1 MLSELIKRFNDV
13 YTISESKPED
23 IFSNNQFLLGGYCTP
38 SAFEMEIAMET
49 CLLPCDHTSKSNPL

>member
-13 YTISESKPED
+13 YSISESKPED

-38 SAFEMEIAMET
+38 
-49 CLLPCDHTSKSNPL
+49 LRLNWK